1 MLYRHPCILK
11 FISSWKKN
19 GRIHL
24 ATEEVK
30 PLASVIISLTPLQI
44 CVGLH
49 SILKALVFLH
59 DKVST
64 VWLKYRLLYKSYTMR
79 QSKFLISLE
88 GPILQSSLLLF
99 CGYDVFVQQHINWY
113 SSITV
118 FFMYTRISKMTFL

>member
-11 FISSWKKN
+11 FVSSWKKN

-30 PLASVIISLTPLQI
+30 PLASVITSLTPLQI

-59 DKVST
+59 DKVRI
-64 VWLKYRLLYKSYTMR
+64 VQLKCRILYKSH
-79 QSKFLISLE
+79 IV
-88 GPILQSSLLLF
+88 LQSSFLLA
-99 CGYDVFVQQHINWY
+99 
-113 SSITV
+113 
-118 FFMYTRISKMTFL
+118 

>member
-11 FISSWKKN
+11 FVSFWNEN
-19 GRIHL
+19 GRIYL

-30 PLASVIISLTPLQI
+30 PLASVITSLTPLQI

-64 VWLKYRLLYKSYTMR
+64 LQLKYRMWYKSYVLPK
-79 QSKFLISLE
+79 SEFLVSLE
-88 GPILQSSLLLF
+88 GLISHSSFSFIIL
-99 CGYDVFVQQHINWY
+99 
-113 SSITV
+113 
-118 FFMYTRISKMTFL
+118 